1 MLQCSIFVLFGKS
14 ESTAND
20 LKLPFSAEI
29 GFPRPG
35 FSWGLLMGSGG
46 RGTAKTLDGSH
57 MIVGKWR
64 RRQAK
69 KRAPLLDAQRGIL
82 YSDKKAPMCTD
93 PRRFSVTQVTV
104 RCRAPIAS
112 GMGAH
117 RGRYSVGLLI
127 ADRLACSSR
136 RGRGRVW

>member
-1 MLQCSIFVLFGKS
+1 
-14 ESTAND
+14 
-20 LKLPFSAEI
+20 
-29 GFPRPG
+29 
-35 FSWGLLMGSGG
+35 MGSG
-46 RGTAKTLDGSH
+46 RRETAKTLDGSH

-136 RGRGRVW
+136 RGRGHAW